1 MGAQRETKFK
11 VGDRVRYDGRSATIR
26 EYHSRISA
34 GPYFIEF
41 DEDVGFG
48 HNGNGLSER
57 PLNNNRG
64 WWAVEHLL
72 SHAPLTVRAGRYYK
86 TRDGR
91 KVGPMLDFGNETW
104 LDFGNEIW
112 HVKSGGNF
120 GGSLWRGD
128 GTVIMEGNAADLVAE
143 WTEPT
148 VAKAKFEI
156 ANDSGGWDV
165 IGGLTGLTFKAKLVD
180 TPRPFKIGDRVEFT
194 SACPKGWWFVPH
206 KAHKGGVVE
215 KIGSLNYNVRV
226 AGSAIPAY
234 VGPTQIRHAP
244 STTGSTTGF
253 TVPLFD
259 VPATPATKKKAIV
272 CLIENGQP
280 APSLAPHVHATIEAA
295 EREARR
301 LARKYKG
308 KEFVVF
314 EWSTSVKETPAY
326 QHEWQ
331 RLAASG
337 LDESAASELSKL
349 SGLSWDTA
357 HAAVLRA
364 A

>member
-1 MGAQRETKFK
+1 MAEQKFK

-26 EYHSRISA
+26 EYNSRVP
-34 GPYFIEF
+34 GGHCFIEF

-48 HNGNGLSER
+48 HNGNGISKR

-64 WWAVEHLL
+64 WWALEHLL
-72 SHAPLTVRAGRYYK
+72 SPSPLTIRAGRYYK

-91 KVGPMLDFGNETW
+91 KVGPAVEHSRLWYIDGYLYET
-104 LDFGNEIW
+104 
-112 HVKSGGNF
+112 SGKVYGITNPVRF
-120 GGSLWRGD
+120 D
-128 GTVIMEGNAADLVAE
+128 IITE

-148 VAKAKFEI
+148 AAKAKIEI

-165 IGGLTGLTFKAKLVD
+165 IGGLTGLTFKGKIVD
-180 TPRPFKIGDRVEFT
+180 TPR
-194 SACPKGWWFVPH
+194 
-206 KAHKGGVVE
+206 
-215 KIGSLNYNVRV
+215 
-226 AGSAIPAY
+226 
-234 VGPTQIRHAP
+234 
-244 STTGSTTGF
+244 GSTTGF

-259 VPATPATKKKAIV
+259 VPATSVPAKKKAIV

-280 APSLAPHVHATIEAA
+280 KPRDNPHVHATIESA

-301 LARKYKG
+301 LVRKYKG